1 MRFGY
6 DYHIHTHHLNC
17 ADETMQV
24 EAVLRRAEELG
35 LTSIAITDHLNR
47 PQQLTLHRR
56 IREEL
61 QALRPNI
68 EVYFGV
74 ELNFYNTTGKF
85 PYTAEARDWLGFEF
99 AIGGVHS
106 TYVGGDDGST
116 ELAEVR
122 ATIIALQHAHH
133 LLTCAEPL
141 VDVLV
146 HPWWFS
152 WNEFQQ
158 KGLRWFED
166 MSDIPEA
173 LHRELARVARETG
186 TAIELNAAA
195 IFLNPHYSD
204 RFKEDYRRYVK
215 LLAEEGVRFAIA
227 SDAHTIKTLGATR
240 AVEELLEELGIGE
253 EQVWRPARPPG
264 VAGGQAGSLQRS
276 REGP

>member
-24 EAVLRRAEELG
+24 EAIVRRAEELG

-47 PQQLTLHRR
+47 PEQLTLHQK

-61 QALRPNI
+61 QALKPNI

-74 ELNFYNTTGKF
+74 ELNFYKTTGKF
-85 PYTAEARDWLGFEF
+85 PYTVEARDWLGFEF

-106 TYVGGDDGST
+106 SYVAEDD
-116 ELAEVR
+116 R

-152 WNEFQQ
+152 WHEFQN

-166 MSDIPEA
+166 MSDVPEA
-173 LHRELARVARETG
+173 LHRELARTARETG

-204 RFKEDYRRYVK
+204 GFKEDYGRYVR
-215 LLAEEGVRFAIA
+215 LLAEEGVKFAIA
-227 SDAHTIKTLGATR
+227 SDAHTLKTLGATR
-240 AVEELLEELGIGE
+240 AVEELLEELDIGQ

-264 VAGGQAGSLQRS
+264 VAGGQAGSRKPS